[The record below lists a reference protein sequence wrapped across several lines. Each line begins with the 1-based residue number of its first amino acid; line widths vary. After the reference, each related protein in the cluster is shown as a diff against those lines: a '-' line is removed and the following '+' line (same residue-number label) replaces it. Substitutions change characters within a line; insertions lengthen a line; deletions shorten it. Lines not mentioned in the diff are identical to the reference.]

1 MEKFDNQNIKRRD
14 FCKIAGE
21 VSAVAVFAPVLS
33 GSILAQTKPSKP
45 KTNIEDA
52 LKFERNENS
61 MPGKFPAKVIQI
73 TNEKASEEAMINYEI
88 VYTMLEKGLCNL
100 ANESSVEKVW
110 KLFVSQDD
118 IIGIKV
124 NPVAG
129 KILSTSLEL
138 TKAVIAQLEKAGI
151 NRKKIVIWDRRE
163 FQLTECGFTNEAFP
177 DIEIIGT
184 ERQDKSGS
192 FVDDKGILYSEQM
205 IDKSIFYWAD
215 IEGKYDKDTLPYMVN
230 EGFHSYF
237 TKICTQKVTKIINI
251 PILKNAG
258 GSLTGAMKNL
268 AYGSITNTG
277 RLHQDLWAETCAE
290 VCAFPPLRDKVV
302 LNIIDGIR
310 GCINGGPGANPQ
322 FIRNINTLL
331 VGTDPVAIDRIAYE
345 IILKKRL
352 EEKII
357 KEESA
362 KGKAFLELAQNLK
375 LGTADLNKI
384 NWNRVSL

>member
-1 MEKFDNQNIKRRD
+1 
-14 FCKIAGE
+14 
-21 VSAVAVFAPVLS
+21 
-33 GSILAQTKPSKP
+33 
-45 KTNIEDA
+45 
-52 LKFERNENS
+52 
-61 MPGKFPAKVIQI
+61 
-73 TNEKASEEAMINYEI
+73 
-88 VYTMLEKGLCNL
+88 
-100 ANESSVEKVW
+100 
-110 KLFVSQDD
+110 
-118 IIGIKV
+118 
-124 NPVAG
+124 
-129 KILSTSLEL
+129 
-138 TKAVIAQLEKAGI
+138 
-151 NRKKIVIWDRRE
+151 
-163 FQLTECGFTNEAFP
+163 
-177 DIEIIGT
+177 
-184 ERQDKSGS
+184 
-192 FVDDKGILYSEQM
+192 M